1 MLNDKI
7 LQKASKIIENL
18 EWKDFSTVGIEDF
31 YFDYYYAESGL
42 YLIKDRINDSIY
54 FVWANNPGEA
64 RSKAFEKFI
73 SLGEE

>member
-7 LQKASKIIENL
+7 LQQASKIIEKL

-31 YFDYYYAESGL
+31 SFDYYYAESGL

-54 FVWANNPGEA
+54 FVWANNPAKA
-64 RSKAFEKFI
+64 RQKAFEKFI
-73 SLGEE
+73 QLG